1 MVYLRT
7 LGDPASVPA
16 RYLYREYPMYL
27 IHGTWIPDEH
37 PTEIQ
42 NGAFYLWV
50 ETDRSLLRSS
60 SYADDIHPKH
70 LMHADLEIF
79 LTEKMAL
86 REAIPEEFMH
96 NLCLQTFV
104 FPTVSGKPIFSIDMA
119 EALGKP
125 PLPVRYQLA
134 PWRICCYRI
143 PDVPTTFQVM
153 DTLTRHKTQDIRLG
167 GDLLFWLQFTR
178 ILAFNLKE
186 AHIPSFSSKSEKRV
200 ESQADYELFWT
211 REMVAETYETNLRD
225 YATLIPDNCIARV
238 FDAEQLV
245 RFDREALL
253 RHFAECFLSTLIQ
266 AMPFPARSSQQI
278 TRTLLYGSLYA
289 SLPVVQPGPMDRQLH
304 ESLFRQIWRGFLTK
318 AQIAANFTL
327 GFRLEEAPPGCTD
340 DWHLRFFVASRLDPS
355 LQLCLDDYWSLK
367 PSLRQDFTWPFG
379 QAFEQNVL
387 LALGY
392 AARISPDLWR
402 WLATDKPGGC
412 HLPLDEAFAFLRDYA
427 VILND
432 AGYTVQVPSWWT
444 PAGRQR
450 TKLRLKVSTRTRKKA
465 DFVSQGHLSFKAILL
480 FSYEVAL
487 GDQSLSQEE
496 WEQLVEAKTP
506 LVQFRGK
513 WVVLDRENMQEV
525 VAFLQKYRGE
535 SGDLTLP
542 ELLKTGIQAENDP
555 IWDADQSVQEMLSR
569 LQNKHAFAPIEDPRA
584 LQGILRD
591 YQKRGV
597 AWLEY
602 LESLGLNPCLADE
615 MGLGKSLTVLAC
627 LLKERERYDHIPPT
641 LIVAPTSVLGNWRR
655 EIGRFAPQLRTLL
668 HQGEARLKDPLTFA
682 KACEQH
688 DIVLTSFALA
698 RLDARLLQNFSWQR
712 VVVDEAQNIKNPQAA
727 QTRAILKLPAAHRV
741 ALTGTPVENRLR
753 DLWSIFNF
761 LNPGYLGKE
770 AQFREVF
777 ELPIQKGNDQAKSA
791 LLKKM
796 VEPFIL
802 RRVKTDKRII
812 NDLPEKV
819 EQKMYCTL
827 SVEQA
832 SLYEALVKDVGE
844 QLKSAKGIRRKG
856 IMLSTLLKLKQIC
869 NHPAQFLRDG
879 SAFSPERSHKFQ
891 RLGEM
896 LEEVIE
902 SGESALVFTQ
912 FTEIG
917 EALKRYLTQICRYK
931 TFYLHGGTSLDQRD
945 QMINEFQDPATGAA
959 VFILSLRAGGV
970 GLNLTKATTVFH
982 FDRWWNPAVE
992 DQATDRA
999 FRIGQ
1004 HKNVFVYKFV
1014 TIGTMEERIDA
1025 MIEDKKRLSSLVVGT
1040 DESWLTELDN
1050 ETFQALITLHRS
1062 AVID

>member
-1 MVYLRT
+1 
-7 LGDPASVPA
+7 
-16 RYLYREYPMYL
+16 MYL

-37 PTEIQ
+37 SATEIQ
-42 NGAFYLWV
+42 SGAFYLWI
-50 ETDRSLLRSS
+50 EADKASLPSS
-60 SYADDIHPKH
+60 FYAADIHPRH
-70 LMHADLEIF
+70 LMHAALEIF
-79 LTEKMAL
+79 LREKL
-86 REAIPEEFMH
+86 GLHEVIPGEFAPSFS
-96 NLCLQTFV
+96 LQTFL
-104 FPTVSGKPIFSIDMA
+104 FPTVSEKPVFSIDMA
-119 EALGKP
+119 HATGKP
-125 PLPVRYQLA
+125 LPSHSRLA

-143 PDVPTTFQVM
+143 TDVLTTLQVM
-153 DTLTRHKTQDIRLG
+153 DALLYHKTEDIRLG
-167 GDLLFWLQFTR
+167 GDVLFWLQFTK
-178 ILAFNLKE
+178 ILAFNLKK
-186 AHIPSFSSKSEKRV
+186 AHIPSFSSKSEKKV
-200 ESQADYELFWT
+200 GGQADYELFWT

-225 YATLIPDNCIARV
+225 YAALIPDYCIARV
-238 FDAEQLV
+238 SDTEQLV
-245 RFDREALL
+245 HFDRETLL
-253 RHFAECFLSTLIQ
+253 RHFAECFLSMLVQ
-266 AMPFPARSSQQI
+266 EMSFPTRSSQQI
-278 TRTLLYGSLYA
+278 TRTLLYGSLYT
-289 SLPVVQPGPMDRQLH
+289 SLPVVQPGPLDRRLH

-327 GFRLEEAPPGCTD
+327 GFRLEEALPGCTD

-367 PSLRQDFTWPFG
+367 PSMRQDFTWPFG

-392 AARISPDLWR
+392 AARIYPDLWR
-402 WLATDKPGGC
+402 TLSTDKPGGC
-412 HLPLDEAFAFLRDYA
+412 HLLLEEAFTFLRDHA
-427 VILND
+427 TILND
-432 AGYTVQVPSWWT
+432 AGFIVQVPACWT
-444 PAGRQR
+444 PEGRHR
-450 TKLRLKVSTRTRKKA
+450 AKIRLKVSARPCKKA
-465 DFVSQGHLSFKAILL
+465 DFVSQGHLNLKTILSF
-480 FSYEVAL
+480 SCEVAL
-487 GDQSLSQEE
+487 GDQSISQEE

-513 WVVLDRENMQEV
+513 WVILDRENMQEV
-525 VAFLQKYRGE
+525 LAFLQKYQGE
-535 SGDLTLP
+535 TRDLTLP
-542 ELLKTGIQAENDP
+542 DLLKMRMQTENDL
-555 IWDADQSVQEMLSR
+555 IWDADQLVQEMLSR
-569 LQNKHAFAPIEDPRA
+569 LQSKHAFAPIEEPRA

-597 AWLEY
+597 SWLDY

-627 LLKERERYDHIPPT
+627 LLKERERYDRIPPT
-641 LIVAPTSVLGNWRR
+641 LIIAPTSVLVNWLR
-655 EIGRFAPQLRTLL
+655 EIERFAPQLRTLL
-668 HQGEARLKDPLTFA
+668 HQGETRLKDQPAFA
-682 KACEQH
+682 CACEQC

-698 RLDARLLQNFSWQR
+698 RQDGWLLQSFSWQR
-712 VVVDEAQNIKNPQAA
+712 VVVDEAQNMKNPQAA
-727 QTRAILKLPAAHRV
+727 QTHAILKLSAAHRI

-777 ELPIQKGNDQAKSA
+777 ELPIQKENDQAKSA

-802 RRVKTDKRII
+802 RRVKTDKQII
-812 NDLPEKV
+812 NDLPDKT

-844 QLKSAKGIRRKG
+844 QLKSARGIRRKG
-856 IMLSTLLKLKQIC
+856 VILSTLLKLKQIC

-879 SAFSPERSHKFQ
+879 SAFNPERSHKFQ

-917 EALKRYLTQICRYK
+917 EALKQYLTQICRFK
-931 TFYLHGGTSLDQRD
+931 TFYLHGETSLAQRD
-945 QMINEFQDPATGAA
+945 QMISEFQDPATGAA

-1050 ETFQALITLHRS
+1050 ETFQSLITLSRS